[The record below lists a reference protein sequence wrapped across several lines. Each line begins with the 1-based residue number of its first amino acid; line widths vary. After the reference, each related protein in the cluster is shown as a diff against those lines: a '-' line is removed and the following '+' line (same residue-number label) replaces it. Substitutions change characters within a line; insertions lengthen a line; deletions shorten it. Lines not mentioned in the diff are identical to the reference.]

1 MKVAVTDYTFDDLD
15 AERAILEPMG
25 CQVVGPYPGEDE
37 AGSDLINVTRG
48 DLADTKALIDALQS
62 GRLGGA
68 GLDVC
73 DPEPVPWEP
82 IPGELAIAV
91 TLLAARPH
99 RPQRASPWLRPPWPP
114 QNGRSTRPAPRWHGL
129 R

>member
-73 DPEPVPWEP
+73 DPEPVPSDS
-82 IPGELAIAV
+82 GMDRHCG
-91 TLLAARPH
+91 ARSVP
-99 RPQRASPWLRPPWPP
+99 SSL
-114 QNGRSTRPAPRWHGL
+114 T
-129 R
+129 